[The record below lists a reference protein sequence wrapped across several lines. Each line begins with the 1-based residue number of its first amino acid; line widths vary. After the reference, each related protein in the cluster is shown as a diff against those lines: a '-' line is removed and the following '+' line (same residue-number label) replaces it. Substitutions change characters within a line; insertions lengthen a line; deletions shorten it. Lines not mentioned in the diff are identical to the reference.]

1 MLMHRAFAAKD
12 SIFREAV
19 TERYGGSL
27 MSFGLEQTIS
37 QLGVATYR
45 GRRWRFGIRQAD
57 RLAHTWGLGKTG
69 TGKSTLLFNL
79 MVQDLDCGRGFM
91 LIDPHGDL
99 VEGIVDMVPKRRIA
113 DTLYFNPGDTEH
125 PVAFNVLELMGLP
138 PELVASGIV
147 GALKKTW
154 PEFWGPRMEDLLRS
168 GIL

>member
-69 TGKSTLLFNL
+69 TGKSTLLFYL
-79 MVQDLDCGRGFM
+79 MVQGLDCGRGFM

-99 VEGIVDMVPKRRIA
+99 VERVIDMVPARRTA
-113 DTLYFNPGDTEH
+113 DTIYFNPADTDY
-125 PVAFNVLELMGLP
+125 PVAFNVLDLMGLA
-138 PELVASGIV
+138 PEVVASGIL
-147 GALKKTW
+147 GGL
-154 PEFWGPRMEDLLRS
+154 
-168 GIL
+168 